1 MPSHDDGNDDRRRH
15 SRILRCPTDPDRGLL
30 DGLGDRYRVTVARS
44 PAEVIERLNG
54 RVDCLVVDGEIL
66 DEVRSS
72 LDAASDADSV
82 PIVVLAGTNDP
93 TLVQS
98 VTRHPGLELV
108 YRDAV
113 LEPGSESE
121 LDRLCERIDAVCDV
135 EPDLDEPVLELAELL
150 MSAAP
155 DEVDTRVEWGL
166 RSVGE
171 KLDATR
177 CVLYDC
183 RDGSLERTHE
193 WAASEP
199 LSHDTVPTEAFP
211 GFESSLER
219 FDSFETVVDGSAA
232 ATLGYDRGPFLAI
245 PVVIEWELEW
255 VLTVGGLPSPVTE
268 PTRTRLGTFGD
279 LLGHT
284 IRRDRRHCEIERKNE
299 RLERFAS
306 VIRHDLQNPLNV
318 ITGFADLAVETGEP
332 ADIERISTAASR
344 MESILDDLHTLLHRT
359 DDLGDRAPTAV
370 SDVVDS
376 ARATVGT
383 DEVTVEADEVGVV
396 EADRSRLQQ
405 VFENL
410 FRSAIEHAG
419 PEASVR
425 VVPIEDGFAVA
436 DDGPGIPEG
445 DRDRVFEE
453 GYTDGGTGLGL
464 SIVRTVVE
472 AHGWEVSVTD
482 SASGGARFEISG
494 VQFVDDAPETSPT
507 DRCRSRSA

>member
-1 MPSHDDGNDDRRRH
+1 MPSHDDGGTDRRQRP
-15 SRILRCPTDPDRGLL
+15 RVLRCPTDPDRELL
-30 DGLGDRYRVTVARS
+30 DSLEDRYRVTVARS
-44 PAEVIERLNG
+44 PADVTERLHD
-54 RVDCLVVDGEIL
+54 RIDCLVVDGEIL
-66 DEVRSS
+66 DEVRSI
-72 LDAASDADSV
+72 LDTASDSDPAPV
-82 PIVVLAGTNDP
+82 VVLAGTNDP
-93 TLVQS
+93 ALVQS
-98 VTRHPGLELV
+98 VTRHSESELV

-113 LEPGSESE
+113 LEAGSDPE

-135 EPDLDEPVLELAELL
+135 DVDLDGPVLELAELL

-171 KLDATR
+171 ELGATR
-177 CVLYDC
+177 CVLYD
-183 RDGSLERTHE
+183 RRGGSLERTHE
-193 WAASEP
+193 WAASKQ
-199 LSHDTVPTEAFP
+199 LSHDAVRTAVFP

-219 FDSFETVVDGSAA
+219 FDPFEAVVDAGSAA
-232 ATLGYDRGPFLAI
+232 AELGYDHGPFLAI
-245 PVVIEWELEW
+245 PIVIEWELEW
-255 VLTVGGLPSPVTE
+255 VLTVGGLPSPVAE

-284 IRRDRRHCEIERKNE
+284 IRRDRRHREIERKNE

-318 ITGFADLAVETGEP
+318 ITGFADLAMETGEP
-332 ADIERISTAASR
+332 ADLERISTAASR
-344 MESILDDLHTLLHRT
+344 MESILDDLHALVHRA
-359 DDLGDRAPTAV
+359 DDLGDRTPTAV
-370 SDVVDS
+370 SDVVDG
-376 ARATVGT
+376 ARTTVEMDEATV
-383 DEVTVEADEVGVV
+383 EFDEVGVV

-410 FRSAIEHAG
+410 FRNAIEHAG
-419 PEASVR
+419 PEVSVR
-425 VVPIEDGFAVA
+425 VVPAEGGFAVA
-436 DDGPGIPEG
+436 DDGPGIPES

-482 SASGGARFEISG
+482 SASGGARFEITG
-494 VQFVDDAPETSPT
+494 VQFVGDAPEASPT
-507 DRCRSRSA
+507 DRCLS